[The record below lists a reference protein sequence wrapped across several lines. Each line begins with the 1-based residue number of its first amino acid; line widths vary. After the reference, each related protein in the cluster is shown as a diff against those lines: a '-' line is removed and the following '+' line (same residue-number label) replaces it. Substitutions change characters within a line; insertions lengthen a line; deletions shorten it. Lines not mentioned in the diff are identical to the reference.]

1 MGFNANELATI
12 NKGNVIL
19 TSDDFGL
26 SKIYNREILMAI
38 QSDLLSSVSVM
49 VNGRIV
55 KQQPQVLSL
64 LALAQEKNVSL
75 GLHLEIDINENNIK
89 ALCLRQWNKFIEIL
103 GVEPNY
109 IDIHK
114 DHLFAVH
121 YNDIA
126 NFCIEKNVAF
136 RKYKETTVQLKAPD
150 DMFMASSNSLLNL
163 ENKLKALKANETL
176 ELVFHI
182 GVYDETV
189 TSSLNKERAEDRTKL
204 EGVHQIIS
212 KLGLNV
218 VSYHQLK

>member
-1 MGFNANELATI
+1 M
-12 NKGNVIL
+12 GNVIL

-49 VNGRIV
+49 VNGHII
-55 KQQPQVLSL
+55 KQQQQVLSL
-64 LALAQEKNVSL
+64 IELAQEKNVSL
-75 GLHLEIDINENNIK
+75 GLHLEIDGNEKNIK
-89 ALCLRQWNKFIEIL
+89 ELCIKQWNKFVEIL
-103 GVEPNY
+103 GLEPNY

-114 DHLFAVH
+114 DHLFTVH

-150 DMFMASSNSLLNL
+150 DMYMASSSSLLNL
-163 ENKLKALKANETL
+163 ENKLKALKAGETL

-182 GVYDETV
+182 GMYDENV

-204 EGVHQIIS
+204 ESVHKIINV
-212 KLGLNV
+212 LGLNV
-218 VSYHQLK
+218 VSYNQLK